1 VIRERRAHYARI
13 MQQDSQ
19 QAQDWASTQRF
30 LPAVIL
36 IAVGAIFLLNNL
48 HLFPGRDVW
57 EYWPVALMI
66 AGAFKVADSPDPKGR
81 ALGGIL
87 LVGGGVVLA
96 SNLGL
101 IPVDPGDLWPLAI
114 IAVGVFMLMN
124 RTGLS
129 WGGKYT
135 TNLQSEAAVF
145 GGGKRKINSADF
157 KFAKFDAVFGGFEI
171 DFREANIMGDSATVE
186 IHAVFGG
193 AEVRIPTN
201 WSAVVQAAGVFGAFT
216 DNSTQPNLASTPNFK
231 RLYFKGAAVFGGVN
245 IKN

>member
-1 VIRERRAHYARI
+1 
-13 MQQDSQ
+13 MQHDSQ
-19 QAQDWASTQRF
+19 QTQDWGSTQRF

-36 IAVGAIFLLNNL
+36 IAVGVIFLLSNL

-66 AGAFKVADSPDPKGR
+66 AGAFKLADSPLPKGR

-87 LVGGGVVLA
+87 LIGGGIVLA
-96 SNLGL
+96 ANLGL
-101 IPVDPGDLWPLAI
+101 IPIDGPDLWPLGL

-129 WGGKYT
+129 WGGGGKYT

-186 IHAVFGG
+186 INAVFGG
-193 AEVRIPTN
+193 AEVRIPQN

-216 DNSTQPNLASTPNFK
+216 DNSTQPNLATTPNFK

>member
-1 VIRERRAHYARI
+1 

-19 QAQDWASTQRF
+19 QAQDWSSTQRF

-36 IAVGAIFLLNNL
+36 IAVGVVFLLDNL
-48 HLFPGRDVW
+48 HLFPGHDIW
-57 EYWPVALMI
+57 EYWPVTPMI
-66 AGAFKVADSPDPKGR
+66 AGAFKLADSPTPKGR
-81 ALGGIL
+81 TLGGTLLIGGGIL
-87 LVGGGVVLA
+87 LA

-101 IPVDPGDLWPLAI
+101 IPIDAGDLWPLAL
-114 IAVGVFMLMN
+114 IAAGVFMLMN

-129 WGGKYT
+129 WGGGGKYT
-135 TNLQSEAAVF
+135 TNMRSEAAVF
-145 GGGKRKINSADF
+145 GGGKRKINTSDF
-157 KFAKFDAVFGGFEI
+157 KYAKFDAVFGGFEI

-186 IHAVFGG
+186 INAVFGG

-201 WSAVVQAAGVFGAFT
+201 WSAVVQAAGVFGGVT
-216 DNSTQPNLASTPNFK
+216 DNSTQPNLATTPNFK

>member
-1 VIRERRAHYARI
+1 

-19 QAQDWASTQRF
+19 QAQDWGSAQRF

-36 IAVGAIFLLNNL
+36 IAVGVVFLLDNL
-48 HLFPGRDVW
+48 HLFPGRDIW

-66 AGAFKVADSPDPKGR
+66 GGAFKLADSPDPRGR
-81 ALGGIL
+81 AVGGIL
-87 LVGGGVVLA
+87 LVGGGILLA

-101 IPVDPGDLWPLAI
+101 IPIDIGDLWPLAI
-114 IAVGVFMLMN
+114 IAAGIFMLVN
-124 RTGLS
+124 RNANPWRHPSS
-129 WGGKYT
+129 W
-135 TNLQSEAAVF
+135 TNDTQHVAVF
-145 GGGKRKINSADF
+145 GGGKRKINTDNF

-186 IHAVFGG
+186 INAVFGG

-201 WSAVVQAAGVFGAFT
+201 WSAVIQAAGVFGAFT
-216 DNSTQPNLASTPNFK
+216 DNSTQPNAATTPNFK

-245 IKN
+245 VKN

>member
-1 VIRERRAHYARI
+1 
-13 MQQDSQ
+13 MQHDSQ
-19 QAQDWASTQRF
+19 QAQDWGSTQRF

-48 HLFPGRDVW
+48 HLFPARDIW

-66 AGAFKVADSPDPKGR
+66 AGAFKLADSPLPAGR

-87 LVGGGVVLA
+87 LVGGGILLS

-101 IPVDPGDLWPLAI
+101 IPIDIGDLWPLAI
-114 IAVGVFMLMN
+114 IAAGVFMLVN
-124 RTGLS
+124 RNANPWRYRS
-129 WGGKYT
+129 AW
-135 TNLQSEAAVF
+135 TNDMQHAAVF
-145 GGGKRKINSADF
+145 GGGKRKINTDDF
-157 KFAKFDAVFGGFEI
+157 KYAKFDAVFGGFEI

-186 IHAVFGG
+186 INAVFGG

-201 WSAVVQAAGVFGAFT
+201 WSAVIQAAGVFGAFT
-216 DNSTQPNLASTPNFK
+216 DNSTQPSAATTPNFK

-245 IKN
+245 VKN

>member
-1 VIRERRAHYARI
+1 

-19 QAQDWASTQRF
+19 EAQDWAASQRF

-36 IAVGAIFLLNNL
+36 IAVGAIFLLSNL
-48 HLFPGRDVW
+48 HVFPGRDIW

-66 AGAFKVADSPDPKGR
+66 AGAFRLADAVDPKGR

-87 LVGGGVVLA
+87 LVGGGIILA
-96 SNLGL
+96 ANLGL
-101 IPVDPGDLWPLAI
+101 IPVDASDLWPLGL
-114 IAVGVFMLMN
+114 IAFGVFMLVN
-124 RTGLS
+124 HTVFS
-129 WGGKYT
+129 WGGGGKYT
-135 TNLQSEAAVF
+135 TSRQSEAAVF

-171 DFREANIMGDSATVE
+171 DFREANIMGDSAIVE
-186 IHAVFGG
+186 INAVFGG
-193 AEVRIPTN
+193 AEVRIPLN
-201 WSAVVQAAGVFGAFT
+201 WSAEVQAAGVFGAFT
-216 DNSTQPNLASTPNFK
+216 DNSIQPNLATTPNFK

>member
-1 VIRERRAHYARI
+1 

-19 QAQDWASTQRF
+19 QTQDWNSPQRF

-36 IAVGAIFLLNNL
+36 IAVGAIFLLDNL
-48 HLFPGRDVW
+48 HLFPGRDFW

-66 AGAFKVADSPDPKGR
+66 AGAFRLADSPDPKGR
-81 ALGGIL
+81 TLGGIL
-87 LVGGGVVLA
+87 LVGGGILLA

-101 IPVDPGDLWPLAI
+101 IPINIGDLWPLAL

-129 WGGKYT
+129 WGGGGKYT
-135 TNLQSEAAVF
+135 SNLQSEAAVF
-145 GGGKRKINSADF
+145 GGGKRKINTEDF
-157 KFAKFDAVFGGFEI
+157 KYAKFDAVFGGFEI

-186 IHAVFGG
+186 INAVFGG

-216 DNSTQPNLASTPNFK
+216 DNSTQPSFGTTPNFK